1 MSTAAEATAA
11 GAWGRRRLLAVL
23 AAAVLAATAT
33 LVGLVYAIYFA
44 VTTASAKPGIPTH
57 GTQASAPVSIGPGQG
72 PAHRDQVAAA
82 PMLEVRP
89 GDARPTAPSALAG
102 PAIAIPVATATG
114 PAGLPSG
121 FPHTPEGAV
130 GQLAAIETTV
140 LQAMSIPQAN
150 EVYRQWALPGGV
162 GITGWEMTRNVQ
174 SFLQTAE
181 MGQQKDLTT
190 TVVVTP
196 AAAQIKGTD
205 GPDWTL
211 ACVLLDVRAII
222 TTDARIGYGYC
233 ERMQW
238 HQGRWMIA
246 PGAPPARAPST
257 WPGSELSTA
266 AGWRTWGDQGALSD
280 AP

>member
-1 MSTAAEATAA
+1 
-11 GAWGRRRLLAVL
+11 V
-23 AAAVLAATAT
+23 
-33 LVGLVYAIYFA
+33 
-44 VTTASAKPGIPTH
+44 
-57 GTQASAPVSIGPGQG
+57 
-72 PAHRDQVAAA
+72 
-82 PMLEVRP
+82 
-89 GDARPTAPSALAG
+89 
-102 PAIAIPVATATG
+102 
-114 PAGLPSG
+114 
-121 FPHTPEGAV
+121 
-130 GQLAAIETTV
+130 
-140 LQAMSIPQAN
+140 
-150 EVYRQWALPGGV
+150 ALPGGV

-211 ACVLLDVRAII
+211 ACVLLDVRATI

-238 HQGRWMIA
+238 HEGRWMIA
-246 PGAPPARAPST
+246 PGAPPVRAPST